1 MPKYEI
7 TSPDGK
13 RFEVTAP
20 EGASQEEVL
29 AYAKKSFL
37 QTSQQSPSP
46 FTKSVAEIP
55 QTPGAL
61 VKDIIMGAG
70 ETPANLLGQIPS
82 MVGGGL
88 GGAYGAIEGAITGQG
103 VGAQA
108 SKRMQEWSEAT
119 RLYHPKTYTGQRLD
133 ETIGEGIDLAKKGV
147 GGAYQYI
154 NEPIDTAKNL
164 TQRALGNL
172 TPEQFKQKEQ
182 ADRYTRE
189 NRGELAGSLAE
200 AAMFAEGVRAP
211 LAGGQQ
217 AIRNIQEARRKAQE
231 TQRDLEAKQ
240 LQEAKAREEARRA
253 MGNEDFQGRQGGEVD
268 FATVPPEPYN
278 PTVDAKLPQ
287 GKRVNLDAI
296 DSGDA
301 AGSFE
306 QGTKPGMRVGPLA
319 TDPLKREADLTA
331 TPTPAESLPSDM
343 VGTGRDRTAYQWRYP
358 DEQMGRQSDAPYSE
372 YPQGQGALDLQRRTA
387 PPERAPE
394 PPAQG
399 TLDLQPK
406 LGDRVDGLKYTPEEV
421 IYDTAPEQ
429 ASRTRQQALT
439 EREGIPYEVIKI
451 AEDQANRAAKIAEAE
466 GIPFERL
473 APDTA
478 KALAEARETARTAG
492 RSADAA
498 REALADIAERTLD
511 NTPDAWKRVKAA
523 EQLYGIIARDAR
535 AETVFTELAKS
546 PHLNVVEKAV
556 ARLIAKTLDQAGVV
570 FKIVDQETLNAGR
583 NLRNGANV
591 SGVYRSQDGAI
602 LIREFRRGD
611 ERTNLPSPVKTFLH
625 EGIHA
630 IVADWQ
636 RVFPDR
642 PESRVIR
649 YLYEKAWKAD
659 MAKTG
664 RRDKEGVRYGFTDEL
679 EFIAE
684 VQANPEF
691 RRLLSNLSLT
701 PYERAHVAALVS
713 QVKSG
718 MTSSGKLRTAWDA
731 WLAAVSQMIG
741 WKGGVDNL
749 GKVAFEASA
758 TVVKSFEHPGGEAIR
773 STRTVFNEA
782 VDLGLFGADGKLTQP
797 LADLL
802 DKSSIPY
809 SKPTLAPSRKD
820 VISAATGE
828 TRMPNK
834 FLDDVGGKVDELPAG
849 LYTKGLGIIGS
860 ISKMFT
866 ETGNPMLKWAYEF
879 ASNSRNMSAMKAELL
894 KEGASFKF
902 GRIESTKVVDPNAPV
917 PRLRKLIGNN
927 AQMVKFIEAVNE
939 FSGKKLPREGELM
952 SRGMSQVAADT
963 YKVVAESLK
972 TALRDVNEARVA
984 AGLKPIAEKPGYFMK
999 YHGEGQWLARVVDKN
1014 GATEW
1019 FHRFSTKAEA
1029 DAVAAEMAQKT
1040 GSKSSVSMEAPELR
1054 GNKYNAN
1061 TSVLEHIL
1069 DTMSVSDPRRAIIQ
1083 NAAKESLG
1091 KRGFGVH
1098 GSFRKDIAGGE
1109 YATKGGKVI
1118 NKVGSD
1124 FLRTYEDYIDGAYR
1138 YAENLKITKAIST
1151 IQADGRVPPALS
1163 SYIQNYLNRTR
1174 GAGKDFATDLESW
1187 ANQGWTAVMGKT
1199 PFKNVP
1205 GVRQSMEKL
1214 NQAWMTSTLLI
1225 WNAKFAVGNLAQSTV
1240 FGSPILAHWKYNLG
1254 YKGDVVSS
1262 MLNGYKDM
1270 FSRDGAFSKYRD
1282 EYAVP
1287 RGEID
1292 PTFIQEEGAAWAR
1305 NAVVD
1310 WGGGLILG
1318 RKAES
1323 FSRLH
1328 AHSMG
1333 FHFAEQAG
1341 LKGKELYSTAESIA
1355 NDIMVNYKKQ
1365 DKAAIIENA
1374 GIIGTAIKPL
1384 WSFQNWYFSTV
1395 GTLMREAFGPKGWR
1409 DPKRM
1414 IPLVNMMVSTSLFA
1428 GIVGSMP
1435 WTFIDT
1441 MWNFFRDSHVG
1452 KQLLGPKVSKKSL
1465 SEIALSNLPDAA
1477 LFGAL
1482 DAATRLGDSRGSHIA
1497 GGLMSPEI
1505 KTPELLKNPS
1515 GYVAEGGFMKSAPGL
1530 KFGYDV
1536 YDTLSTLFMQALG
1549 KNVAS
1554 GEMKQKMKN
1563 VMPPVVDRLLDYFD
1577 TMGMDGQDWIL
1588 RDSNLPR
1595 PSASARGYA
1604 GVIQDKDLYEKINHV
1619 VVGNTLEQERKER
1632 SFREAKKT
1640 SDAIS
1645 KERQHV
1651 VDLLVDNIQ
1660 HGAGDFNKLVDKAV
1674 ELGYSGRELN
1684 QAVKEAYT
1692 NRIIGEDDRRAKGRS
1707 TSRRM
1712 EQQRLNEMTAPA
1724 R

>member
-1 MPKYEI
+1 MPRYEI
-7 TSPDGK
+7 TAPDGK
-13 RFEVTAP
+13 RYEVTAP
-20 EGASQEEVL
+20 EGASQDEVL
-29 AYAKKSFL
+29 AYAKKTYGQAAQ
-37 QTSQQSPSP
+37 QTPSP
-46 FTKSVAEIP
+46 FKRSVAEIP

-61 VKDIIMGAG
+61 VKDIVMGVG

-88 GGAYGAIEGAITGQG
+88 GGAYGAVEGAITGQG

-108 SKRMQEWSEAT
+108 SKRMQEWSEAA
-119 RLYHPKTYTGQRLD
+119 RLYHPKTYAGQRVD

-200 AAMFAEGVRAP
+200 AALIAEGVRAP
-211 LAGGQQ
+211 LAGAQQ
-217 AIRNIQEARRKAQE
+217 AIKNVQESRRKAQE
-231 TQRDLEAKQ
+231 TKANEEART

-268 FATVPPEPYN
+268 FATVAPEPYN

-296 DSGDA
+296 DTGDT
-301 AGSFE
+301 AGTFE
-306 QGTKPGMRVGPLA
+306 QGTKPGMRIGPLA

-331 TPTPAESLPSDM
+331 TPTPTERLPSDM
-343 VGTGRDRTAYQWRYP
+343 VGTGRDRTPYQWKYP
-358 DEQMGRQSDAPYSE
+358 DQQMRDTPYD
-372 YPQGQGALDLQRRTA
+372 PFTDPQGALDLQRRTA
-387 PPERAPE
+387 APERAPE

-399 TLDLQPK
+399 TLDLQSPK
-406 LGDRVDGLKYTPEEV
+406 EHPMLGKRIYKPQEV
-421 IYDTAPEQ
+421 VYDNLTDQVAQ
-429 ASRTRQQALT
+429 QRQRALT
-439 EREGIPYEVIKI
+439 EREGIPYEVVKI

-466 GIPFERL
+466 GLPYERI
-473 APDTA
+473 APDMA
-478 KALAEARETARTAG
+478 KALAEANETGRMATRSRENL
-492 RSADAA
+492 
-498 REALADIAERTLD
+498 LADISERILD
-511 NTPDAWKRVKAA
+511 NSEAAWKRTKTA
-523 EQLYGIIARDAR
+523 EQMYGHIAKDPR
-535 AETVFTELAKS
+535 AESVFTELAKS
-546 PHLNVVEKAV
+546 PHLSGVEKAV
-556 ARLIAKTLDQAGVV
+556 ARLLAKTLDSAGVI
-570 FKIVDQETLNAGR
+570 FKVVDQATLNGNR
-583 NLRNGANV
+583 SFQVG
-591 SGVYRSQDGAI
+591 GMYRSRDGAI
-602 LIREFRRGD
+602 LVREFSRGD
-611 ERTNLPSPVKTFLH
+611 SISGMPSSIKTLLH

-630 IVADWQ
+630 VVADWQ

-642 PESRVIR
+642 PESRVVR

-659 MAKTG
+659 MLKTG
-664 RRDKEGVRYGFTDEL
+664 VRSKEGTRYGFTNEL

-684 VQANPEF
+684 TMANPEF
-691 RRLLSNLSLT
+691 RQLLSNLSLT
-701 PYERAHVAALVS
+701 PYERAHVAALIS

-731 WLAAVSQMIG
+731 WLAAVGQMIG
-741 WKGGVDNL
+741 WKGGLDNL
-749 GKVAFEASA
+749 GKVAFDASA
-758 TVVKSFEHPGGEAIR
+758 TVVKSFEHPGGDAVR
-773 STRTVFNEA
+773 STRTIFNEA

-802 DKSSIPY
+802 DKSSVPY
-809 SKPTLAPSRKD
+809 SKPTIATSRKD

-834 FLDDVGGKVDELPAG
+834 FLDDIGGKVEELPSG
-849 LYTKGLGIIGS
+849 LYAKGLGMVGS

-866 ETGNPMLKWAYEF
+866 ETGNPVLKWAYEF
-879 ASNSRNMSAMKAELL
+879 ASNSRNVAGMKAELL

-902 GRIESTKVVDPNAPV
+902 GRLESTKIVDPNAPV
-917 PRLRKLIGNN
+917 PRLRKLIGNKE
-927 AQMVKFIEAVNE
+927 QMVKFVEAVNE

-963 YKVVAESLK
+963 YKAVADSL
-972 TALRDVNEARVA
+972 TTVLREVNEARKAV
-984 AGLKPIAEKPGYFMK
+984 GLKPIAEKPGYFMK
-999 YHGEGQWLARVVDKN
+999 YHGEGQWLARVLDKN

-1019 FHRFSTKAEA
+1019 FHRFTTKAEA

-1040 GSKSSVSMEAPELR
+1040 GSKHTVSMEAPELR

-1061 TSVLEHIL
+1061 ASVLEHIL
-1069 DTMSVSDPRRAIIQ
+1069 DTMSVSDPRRAMIQ
-1083 NAAKESLG
+1083 SAAKEILG
-1091 KRGFGVH
+1091 KRGFAVH
-1098 GSFRKDIAGGE
+1098 SSFRKDIAGGE
-1109 YATKGGKVI
+1109 YATKGSVI

-1124 FLRTYEDYIDGAYR
+1124 FLRTYEDYVDGAYR
-1138 YAENLKITKAIST
+1138 YAENLKITKAIEAVR
-1151 IQADGRVPPALS
+1151 ADERIPPALS

-1174 GAGKDFATDLESW
+1174 GAADPGAIPKELEAW
-1187 ANQGWTAVMGKT
+1187 ANQGWTAIMGKT

-1225 WNAKFAVGNLAQSTV
+1225 WNAKFAVGNLSQSTV

-1270 FSRDGAFSKYRD
+1270 FSKEGSFAKYRD

-1333 FHFAEQAG
+1333 FSFAEQAG
-1341 LKGKELYSTAESIA
+1341 LKGKELYSTAETIA

-1395 GTLMREAFGPKGWR
+1395 GTLLREAFGPKGWK

-1441 MWNFFRDSHVG
+1441 MWNFFRDSYIG

-1465 SEIALSNLPDAA
+1465 SEVALSNLPDAA
-1477 LFGAL
+1477 LFGVL
-1482 DAATRLGDSRGSHIA
+1482 DASTRLVDPRGAHIA
-1497 GGLMSPEI
+1497 GGLMSPEL

-1515 GYVAEGGFMKSAPGL
+1515 GYVTEGGFMKSAPGM

-1549 KNVAS
+1549 KDVPS

-1563 VMPPVVDRLLDYFD
+1563 VMPPVVDRILDYFD
-1577 TMGMDGQDWIL
+1577 TVGMDGQDWIL

-1604 GVIQDKDLYEKINHV
+1604 GVITDKDAYEKGVHV
-1619 VVGNTLEQERKER
+1619 AFGNTMEQERKER

-1645 KERQHV
+1645 KERQKV

-1660 HGAGDFNKLVDKAV
+1660 HGKGDFNKLVDKAV

-1692 NRIIGEDDRRAKGRS
+1692 NRILGEDDRRAKGRS

-1712 EQQRLNEMTAPA
+1712 EQERFNEMLAPA
-1724 R
+1724 Q